1 MEIEKLVEIC
11 NEKGKTYYLKVPD
24 DMRMQDME
32 IINEEIQNLNLKCEF
47 ILCKFDIAEMENK

>member
-11 NEKGKTYYLKVPD
+11 NEKGKTYYLKVSD

-32 IINEEIQNLNLKCEF
+32 TINEEIQNLNLGCKF
-47 ILCKFDIAEMENK
+47 ILCKFDIAEMVNK